1 MSKVSLNAAAKLAG
15 VSKSTISKA
24 IKSGLISY
32 SDRNTAGYQIEI
44 SELARV
50 YPAVLANMS
59 EPVANQSPEPIADT
73 SDLAYANQLLR
84 QRLEA
89 AEEQQRRTDAML
101 EDTREDRDRWRQQAA
116 ALLSDQRPR
125 PVPQGGEDKGEAAS
139 PAPPVPGFWSRL
151 LGRS

>member
-24 IKSGLISY
+24 IKSGLLSY

-50 YPAVLANMS
+50 YPVVLANMT
-59 EPVANQSPEPIADT
+59 EPVAIQSPEPIADT
-73 SDLAYANQLLR
+73 SDLSYANQLLR

-89 AEEQQRRTDAML
+89 AEEQQRRTDAVL
-101 EDTREDRDRWRQQAA
+101 EDIREDRDRWRQQAA

-125 PVPQGGEDKGEAAS
+125 SVLHDGPHENETVL
-139 PAPPVPGFWSRL
+139 PAPPVAGFWSRL

>member
-24 IKSGLISY
+24 IKSGVISY
-32 SDRNTAGYQIEI
+32 SDRSTAGYQIEI

-59 EPVANQSPEPIADT
+59 EPVAIQSPKRIENA
-73 SDLAYANQLLR
+73 SDLAYTNQLLR

-89 AEEQQRRTDAML
+89 AEEQQRRTDAVL
-101 EDTREDRDRWRQQAA
+101 EDTREDRNRWRQQAT

-125 PVPQGGEDKGEAAS
+125 PAPQDGQHESEIIS
-139 PAPPVPGFWSRL
+139 PAPPVAGFWSRL